1 MGAVLEFPEVD
12 PRHVSAGRRLKR
24 WREQRGFD
32 VDALALAIHATPEAV
47 RRVEAGRARLDSAQ
61 LAAATHAL
69 HLPLWALVSDV
80 PAY

>member
-24 WREQRGFD
+24 WREERGFD
-32 VDALALAIHATPEAV
+32 VDSLAAAIHATPDII
-47 RRVEAGRARLDSAQ
+47 RRVESGRARLDSTQ
-61 LAAATHAL
+61 LAAATKAL
-69 HLPLWALVSDV
+69 HLPLWALVSDT